1 MVEKRQAAE
10 TISSFE
16 YMDAGIHFSNR
27 VPSLSGLLGSIPG
40 IQRAAPIPRF
50 VVLTGGFVLVD
61 GVKEAVNN
69 SLQLKRENRK
79 QGKLS

>member
-16 YMDAGIHFSNR
+16 YMDAGIHFSNC
-27 VPSLSGLLGSIPG
+27 VPSLRGLLGSIPG
-40 IQRAAPIPRF
+40 IQRAAPVSHF
-50 VVLTGGFVLVD
+50 VVLTGGFELVD

-79 QGKLS
+79 